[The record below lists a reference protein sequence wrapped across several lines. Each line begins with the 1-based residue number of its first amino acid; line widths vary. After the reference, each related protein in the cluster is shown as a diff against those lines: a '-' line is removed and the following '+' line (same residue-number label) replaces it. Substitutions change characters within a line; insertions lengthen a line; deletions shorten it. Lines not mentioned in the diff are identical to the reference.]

1 MYKRQD
7 IKRWVGGKDVKRHI
21 VKTDNDVKVRAEE
34 IEKEYKLIIAI
45 AGIIKSSA
53 DSIIIAYAQKNNAGV
68 FTQER
73 NKRAGETQNKIPD
86 VCEALGVL
94 CKRWPKEVW
103 GDLGLKP
110 I

>member
-1 MYKRQD
+1 MNK
-7 IKRWVGGKDVKRHI
+7 
-21 VKTDNDVKVRAEE
+21 E
-34 IEKEYKLIIAI
+34 IEKEHKLITAT
-45 AGIIKSSA
+45 AGIIKSQA
-53 DSIIIAYAQKNNAGV
+53 DPVIIAYAQKNNADV